1 MAYLT
6 VAELHLVLVMG
17 KRDFA
22 STTAVY
28 FDIFCAFIL
37 GGHGTGGHGA
47 GYHGGDRYQYY

>member
-37 GGHGTGGHGA
+37 GGHGAGGHGA
-47 GYHGGDRYQYY
+47 CDHGGDRYQYY